1 MRTFKL
7 PSWSWFC
14 VGSACWLA
22 GYLSI
27 WWTHFREIWWEVMG
41 QVRTHAFLMQI
52 VPPPLINVPWAQ
64 KPWIYSKN
72 GISCSKMVPIHS
84 NKSCSPSTNLYA
96 RKCFS
101 LPGWLPGFAAQYT
114 RTLVYLL
121 LKKTLV
127 CCEDII
133 LIDRF
138 SSFRQSWKLNL
149 HGPTI
154 QSTMCIQ
161 LAFCAIQAFLSQFHR
176 CLFQC
181 RVAPEFKSLP
191 QSSF

>member
-1 MRTFKL
+1 
-7 PSWSWFC
+7 
-14 VGSACWLA
+14 
-22 GYLSI
+22 
-27 WWTHFREIWWEVMG
+27 MG
-41 QVRTHAFLMQI
+41 QVRTHAFFDADSSATANKCTLGS
-52 VPPPLINVPWAQ
+52 

-72 GISCSKMVPIHS
+72 GISCSKTVPSHS

-138 SSFRQSWKLNL
+138 STFRQSWKLNL

-176 CLFQC
+176 CLNVGLHQNSSHYPNQASKTTYL
-181 RVAPEFKSLP
+181 RQYEEFVCKNRLTPSLKLIN
-191 QSSF
+191 QH